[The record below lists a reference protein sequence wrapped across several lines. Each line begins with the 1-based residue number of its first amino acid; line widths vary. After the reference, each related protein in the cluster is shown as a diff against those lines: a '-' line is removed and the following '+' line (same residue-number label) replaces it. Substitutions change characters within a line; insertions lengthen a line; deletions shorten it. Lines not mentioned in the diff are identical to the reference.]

1 MLMLM
6 PFWNAIVQLLF
17 IWSVF
22 WDAGVQLLY
31 IQSMF
36 GHWQL
41 LDAKYKT
48 RILFLLPQCDA
59 KCN

>member
-48 RILFLLPQCDA
+48 RILFLLPQ
-59 KCN
+59 